1 MSGERAFLGG
11 RLTLRALPVIHGR
24 PGRPVLDGGRILLP
38 AGEFAQI
45 ANGEEARFV
54 AYLEFLAGPGL
65 ARGGHYHERKGEAL
79 YVIRGRIRARF
90 ADADSGATEEL
101 TLGPGDLVRTAPR
114 LAHRYEALEYAQ
126 AIEFSATPFDP
137 DDVVAW
143 AF

>member
-1 MSGERAFLGG
+1 MSGARTFLGG
-11 RLTLRALPVIHGR
+11 KLSLRSLPVIHGR
-24 PGRPVLDGGRILLP
+24 PERPVLDGGRILLP
-38 AGEFAQI
+38 AGEFAQV

-54 AYLEFLAGPGL
+54 AYLEFLPGPGL

-79 YVIRGRIRARF
+79 YVIRGRLRARF

-101 TLGPGDLVRTAPR
+101 TLEAGDLVRTAPR
-114 LAHRYEALEYAQ
+114 LAHRYEALEHAQ

-137 DDVVAW
+137 DDVVVW